1 MLNRQREDKID
12 QFIEVDKLIP
22 IVEKHKFPLSRIR
35 EILSSRAFTPEW
47 KIRELRDL
55 FSVCSLCCETHSFL
69 DVCFSPP
76 FCRRTPVHH
85 LGLRRYS
92 P

>member
-47 KIRELRDL
+47 KIRELRLIQQSDA
-55 FSVCSLCCETHSFL
+55 FVGDF
-69 DVCFSPP
+69 PI
-76 FCRRTPVHH
+76 RRN
-85 LGLRRYS
+85 LAQLRGG
-92 P
+92 